1 MEQIVFLDKD
11 PIPPHI
17 TIRPPRFSHKW
28 QDYPY
33 TPDEL
38 KEARLKEATI
48 VISNKVALDAPLLA
62 KLPKLK
68 LIALTATG
76 FNHID
81 TAYCKKHNIGVC
93 NIQDYAG
100 QSVAEHTFAMLF
112 SLRRRLKE
120 YHQDLAQGKWQRNK
134 QFCFFN
140 APIREIKGST
150 IAIIGSGNLG
160 QAVAK
165 MARALEMNVI
175 FAERKNA
182 TTIRP
187 NFTPFKQALMQADV
201 ISVNCPLTTETI
213 DLIGDNEF
221 ALMKPEVVVINTA
234 RGAIVNEAALIN
246 ALLTKRIAGAG
257 MDVCSTEPPDAGHI
271 FMQHLNL
278 PQLLLTPHVAWGS
291 DKALQT
297 LADQLIDNI
306 EAFIAGKPQHLV

>member
-11 PIPPHI
+11 PIPSHIKFRAPH
-17 TIRPPRFSHKW
+17 FSHQW
-28 QDYPY
+28 QEYAH

-38 KEARLKEATI
+38 RETRLKEASI
-48 VISNKVALDAPLLA
+48 AISNKVVLDASLLA

-81 TAYCKKHNIGVC
+81 TNYCKAHNIGVC

-112 SLRRRLKE
+112 SLRRRLNE
-120 YHQDLAQGKWQRNK
+120 YRQDIANGMWQQNK

-150 IAIIGSGNLG
+150 IAIVGSGNLG
-160 QAVAK
+160 HAVAK

-182 TTIRP
+182 TQIRAG
-187 NFTPFKQALMQADV
+187 FTPFEQALAEADV
-201 ISVNCPLTTETI
+201 ISVNCPLTTDTLNLI
-213 DLIGDNEF
+213 DASEF
-221 ALMKPEVVVINTA
+221 ALMKPEAIVINTA
-234 RGAIVNEAALIN
+234 RGAIVNETALIN
-246 ALLTKRIAGAG
+246 ALLEKRIAGAG
-257 MDVCSTEPPDAGHI
+257 MDVCSAEPPDANHI

-291 DKALQT
+291 CKALQT

>member
-11 PIPPHI
+11 PIPSHI
-17 TIRPPRFSHKW
+17 HIRTPNFAHLW
-28 QDYPY
+28 QDYAY
-33 TPDEL
+33 TPNEL
-38 KEARLKEATI
+38 RAERLKDATI
-48 VISNKVALDAPLLA
+48 AISNKVVLDAPLLA

-81 TAYCKKHNIGVC
+81 TDFCKKHNIGVC
-93 NIQDYAG
+93 NIRDYAG

-112 SLRRRLKE
+112 SLRRRLNE
-120 YHQDLAQGKWQRNK
+120 YRQDIAEGKWQKNK

-140 APIREIKGST
+140 APIREIKDST

-160 QAVAK
+160 QAIAK
-165 MARALEMNVI
+165 MARALEMKVV

-182 TTIRP
+182 EKIRAG
-187 NFTPFKQALMQADV
+187 FTPFEQALAQADV
-201 ISVNCPLTTETI
+201 ISINCPLTPDTI
-213 DLIGDNEF
+213 DLINENEF
-221 ALMKPEVVVINTA
+221 GLMKPEAIVINTA
-234 RGAIVNEAALIN
+234 RGGIVNETALIN
-246 ALLTKRIAGAG
+246 ALLAKRIAGAG
-257 MDVCSTEPPDAGHI
+257 MDVCSTEPPDAKHI
-271 FMQHLNL
+271 FMRHLNL

-306 EAFIAGKPQHLV
+306 EAFIAEKPQHLV